1 MLIDAFG
8 KIAALLINTI
18 GGMFLLAVMLR
29 FLLQVARADF
39 YNPISQALVRFTNP
53 LVKPLRRLIP
63 GFLGIDIASL
73 VLAVLVKLVMIVS
86 LLVLQYGGLSFDV
99 MGRVALVAL
108 LSCLVSMLNIYF
120 VAMLATIIISWVA
133 AGSYHPAVVLIH
145 QIAEPVMAP
154 FRRLLPAM
162 GGIDFSPMLA
172 FLAINV
178 VKILFTGLA
187 MKIGLHPYSLW
198 GLLILDI

>member
-1 MLIDAFG
+1 MLIDAFS
-8 KIAALLINTI
+8 KIAALIINTI
-18 GGMFLLAVMLR
+18 GGIFLLAVMLR

-39 YNPISQALVRFTNP
+39 YNPISQALVRITNP

-63 GFLGIDIASL
+63 GFMGIDIASL
-73 VLAVLVKLVMIVS
+73 VLAVLVKLVMIVTLFVIQTGGVGFDVGKI
-86 LLVLQYGGLSFDV
+86 LLVS
-99 MGRVALVAL
+99 L
-108 LSCLVSMLNIYF
+108 LSCLVSILNIYF

-133 AGSYHPAVVLIH
+133 AGSYHPAVVLTH

-187 MKIGLHPYSLW
+187 LKMGLHPYSLW

>member
-18 GGMFLLAVMLR
+18 GGIFLLAVMLR

-39 YNPISQALVRFTNP
+39 YNPISQALVRVTNP

-86 LLVLQYGGLSFDV
+86 LFVIQTGGLGFDV
-99 MGRVALVAL
+99 GRVLLVAL
-108 LSCLVSMLNIYF
+108 LSVLVSILNIYF

-162 GGIDFSPMLA
+162 GGIDLSPMLA

-187 MKIGLHPYSLW
+187 LQIGLHPYSFW

>member
-1 MLIDAFG
+1 MLDALI
-8 KIAALLINTI
+8 KIATLIINTL
-18 GGMFLLAVMLR
+18 GGMFLLAVLLR

-39 YNPISQALVRFTNP
+39 YNPISQSLVRVTNL
-53 LVKPLRRLIP
+53 LVKPLRRVIP
-63 GFLGIDIASL
+63 GFFGIDFASL
-73 VLAVLVKLVMIVS
+73 LLAVLIKLVMIVC
-86 LLVLQYGGLSFDV
+86 LFVLQTGGADFDIL
-99 MGRVALVAL
+99 RVIPFAL
-108 LSCLVSMLNIYF
+108 LSCLVWILNIYF
-120 VAMLATIIISWVA
+120 IAMLATIIMSWVA
-133 AGSYHPAVVLIH
+133 AGSYHPAVVLTH

-178 VKILFTGLA
+178 VKILFSGLA
-187 MKIGLHPYSLW
+187 LKIGLHPYSMW

>member
-18 GGMFLLAVMLR
+18 GGVFLLAVMLR

-39 YNPISQALVRFTNP
+39 YNPISQALVRATNP

-73 VLAVLVKLVMIVS
+73 VLAVLVKLVMIVT
-86 LLVLQYGGLSFDV
+86 LFVIQTGGLGFDV
-99 MGRVALVAL
+99 GRVLLVAL
-108 LSCLVSMLNIYF
+108 LSVLVSILNIYF

-162 GGIDFSPMLA
+162 GGIDLSPMLA

-187 MKIGLHPYSLW
+187 LQIGLHPYSFW